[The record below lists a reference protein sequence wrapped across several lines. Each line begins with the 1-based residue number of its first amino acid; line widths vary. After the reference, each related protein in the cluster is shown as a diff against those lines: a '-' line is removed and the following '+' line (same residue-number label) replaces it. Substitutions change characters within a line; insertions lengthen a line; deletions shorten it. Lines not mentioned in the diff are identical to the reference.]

1 MTSDPDFDGLVAPL
15 REDNVSGA
23 SALSRTAADV
33 LRRAAVRL
41 QAGSIDEL
49 RRGLGRAA
57 EKILD
62 AQPSMAPMV
71 TLVRTVLDAVEAE
84 QSLEDGR
91 LAAAN
96 AAEAFRDGLDARTEA
111 VVRAATE
118 ILPAGGTVGTI
129 SSSGTV
135 RRLLE
140 SEAGP
145 RGIRVVCFESRPMN
159 EGRGLAEALARAGV
173 DVTFAVDA
181 AIEALAGECDIVVL
195 GTDAVG
201 DDGVVNKI
209 GSAAL
214 TRAARDAG
222 AGVYV
227 LADQTKLLPRGYPQI
242 IDEPR
247 PDSEVWDDAPAGV
260 TVWNRYFE
268 VVPLERVTGIVTEE
282 GLRSPREVEE
292 VRAGLELPAGLRTW
306 ARSRVHPRARR
317 V

>member
-1 MTSDPDFDGLVAPL
+1 MASDPDLDDLVAPL

-49 RRGLGRAA
+49 RRGLGRVS
-57 EKILD
+57 EKILE

-71 TLVRTVLDAVEAE
+71 TLVRTALDAVEAE
-84 QSLEDGR
+84 ESLEDGR

-96 AAEAFRDGLDARTEA
+96 AAEAFRDGLDERTEA

-129 SSSGTV
+129 SRSGTV

-159 EGRGLAEALARAGV
+159 EGRGLAEALAEAGV

-181 AIEALAGECDIVVL
+181 AVDTLARECDIVVF
-195 GTDAVG
+195 GTDGVG

-214 TRAARDAG
+214 ARAAVQAG
-222 AGVYV
+222 MPVHV
-227 LADQTKLLPRGYPQI
+227 LADDTKLLPRGYPI
-242 IDEPR
+242 IVDDER
-247 PDSEVWDDAPAGV
+247 PVAEVWDDAPAGV
-260 TVWNRYFE
+260 SVWNRYFE
-268 VVPLERVTGIVTEE
+268 VVSAELVTGIVTE
-282 GLRSPREVEE
+282 GGVRSPAEVEE
-292 VRAGLELPAGLRTW
+292 IRGGLALPAGLRTW
-306 ARSRVHPRARR
+306 ATGRSRG
-317 V
+317 